1 MMRFSFL
8 CALILIFYSCHEKK
22 VSCEEF
28 REKAKKDF
36 KSNKLTYF
44 EPIRL
49 TDSLDIRKEFKQ
61 LLNKNNIKVVFDT
74 ISPQGCI
81 PVDRE
86 PEICYQEMMNNN
98 LYAKFGHHFF
108 DSLRVEA
115 RNEHIKHLT
124 SK

>member
-1 MMRFSFL
+1 MMRFSFVFIL
-8 CALILIFYSCHEKK
+8 FLIFYSCHEKK
-22 VSCEEF
+22 VSCEEL
-28 REKAKKDF
+28 REKAKNDF
-36 KSNKLTYF
+36 KSNKLIYF

-61 LLNKNNIKVVFDT
+61 LLNKNNIKVVFNT

-115 RNEHIKHLT
+115 RNEHIKYLT